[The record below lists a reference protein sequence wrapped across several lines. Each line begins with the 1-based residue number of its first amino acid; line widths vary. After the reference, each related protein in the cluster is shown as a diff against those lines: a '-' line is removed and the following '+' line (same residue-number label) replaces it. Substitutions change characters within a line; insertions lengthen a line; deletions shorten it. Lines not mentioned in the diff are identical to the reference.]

1 MLRQQTERVFV
12 KGRIMKLSELIA
24 ALPAKGI
31 SGNLDIDVSGIV
43 HDSRRVRPGD
53 IFVAIKGLNVDG
65 HDYVPEAI
73 ARGAMAVVA
82 EREPPLVPP
91 RSPYFPFVIVPN
103 SRQALAFL
111 SAAFY
116 GFPARKLR
124 MVGVTGTDGKTTT
137 VNLIRA
143 ILMAAGHEVGVIS
156 TVEAIIGRKHM
167 DTGLHTTTPDAP
179 DVQRYLAQMVEARAE
194 YAVLEATSHGLH
206 QYRLNSCDFD
216 VAVLTNITH
225 EHLDY
230 HKTYENYREAKAQL
244 FRELAPSFRKPETP
258 KVAILNAD
266 DPSFPY
272 FVGIPADV
280 RLSYGINTH
289 ADVIAEDILHSP
301 SGTSFTATIRRG
313 RFAVETSLLGAFNV
327 YNILAAIAVGV
338 SQHIPFEAMQEGIRS
353 FKSVVG
359 RMERIDLGQDFTVII
374 DFAHT
379 PNALENA
386 LELARTLT
394 PGKLISVFGCA
405 GLRDRAKRPV
415 MGKIAGRLADR
426 VVITA
431 EDPRT
436 EDLSEIM
443 AQIAVGCEQAGR
455 QEGWD
460 YWRIGDRG
468 EAIRF
473 ALRLAEPGD
482 LVIITGKG
490 HERSMCF
497 GETEYPW
504 SDHAAVTNSLALL
517 PHTGS

>member
-1 MLRQQTERVFV
+1 ML
-12 KGRIMKLSELIA
+12 KLSELIA
-24 ALPAKGI
+24 VLPDKRIIG
-31 SGNLDIDVSGIV
+31 GLDIGVSGIA
-43 HDSRRVRPGD
+43 HDSRRVQAGD

-65 HDYVPEAI
+65 HDYIPEALE
-73 ARGAMAVVA
+73 RGAIAVMA
-82 EREPPLVPP
+82 ESELRELRELKGSLQLRRLPSVP
-91 RSPYFPFVIVPN
+91 FILVPN
-103 SRQALAFL
+103 SRRALALL

-124 MVGVTGTDGKTTT
+124 MIGVTGTDGKTTT

-143 ILMAAGHEVGVIS
+143 ILTAAGYRVGMIS
-156 TVEAIIGRKHM
+156 TVKAIIGEECL
-167 DTGLHTTTPDAP
+167 DTGLHTTTPDSL
-179 DVQRYLAQMVEARAE
+179 DVQCYLARMLEAGAE

-206 QYRLNSCDFD
+206 QRRLDSCDFD

-230 HKTYENYREAKAQL
+230 HKTYQNYREAKAQL
-244 FRELAPSFRKPETP
+244 FRGLATSFRKPETP

-266 DPSFPY
+266 DPSLPY
-272 FVGIPADV
+272 FLGIPADM
-280 RLSYGINTH
+280 RLSYGINGY
-289 ADVIAEDILHSP
+289 ADVMTGDILHSP
-301 SGTSFTATIRRG
+301 SGTSFTVATPRG
-313 RFAVETSLLGAFNV
+313 RFAVETSLLGTFNV

-338 SQHIPFEAMQEGIRS
+338 SRDISFEAMQEGIRS
-353 FKSVVG
+353 FRSIVG
-359 RMERIDLGQDFTVII
+359 RMERIDWGQEFTVII

-394 PGKLISVFGCA
+394 TGKLISVFGCA
-405 GLRDRAKRPV
+405 GLRDWAKRPV
-415 MGKIAGRLADR
+415 MGEIAGRLAER

-436 EDLSEIM
+436 EDLSGIM

-455 QEGWD
+455 QEGRD

-473 ALRLAEPGD
+473 ALGLAKPGD

-504 SDHAAVTNSLALL
+504 SDHEVVTNSLALL
-517 PHTGS
+517 PHTNS